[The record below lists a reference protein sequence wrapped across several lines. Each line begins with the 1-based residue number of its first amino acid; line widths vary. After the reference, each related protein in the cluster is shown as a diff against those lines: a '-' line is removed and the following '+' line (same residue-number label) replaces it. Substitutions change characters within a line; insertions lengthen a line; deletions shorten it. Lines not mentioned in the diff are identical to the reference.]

1 MYKLTLPLL
10 GNRFKQIREYLG
22 LSQIQLAEKLE
33 CKQSA
38 ISNLELGKGGSLKL
52 VFNLLNFFS
61 DYVYIDMIFN
71 QHFYLISND
80 DKDARKNTYNSVIV
94 EVIKQAESD
103 FFNSLETKLDQAKE
117 QLSIDLK
124 KATDLLNS

>member
-33 CKQSA
+33 CKPSA